1 MKYFSQFFIVT
12 IIAVLI
18 SSCGT
23 STKQQQNISS
33 QLQNGDIIFQTSLS
47 RQSKAIQDA
56 TGSRYSH
63 MGIIYKDNGQFYV
76 YEAVQPVKLTPLQ
89 QWVQRGEKHHFVV
102 KRLKSANRLLTPGA
116 LAKMRK
122 IGEQFMGKD
131 YDSYFAWSNKQIYC
145 SGLVWKIYKEAL
157 DVEIGQLQTLAD
169 FDLSGHLTSKI
180 MQERYGENPPVNELV
195 ISPAAMYKSSEL
207 ETVMKR

>member
-1 MKYFSQFFIVT
+1 MKYFFQVSMAIIV
-12 IIAVLI
+12 ALLI

-23 STKQQQNISS
+23 STTKQQNLTS
-33 QLQNGDIIFQTSLS
+33 QVQNGDIIFQTSLS
-47 RQSKAIQDA
+47 RQSKTIQKA
-56 TGSRYSH
+56 TASRYSH

-89 QWVQRGEKHHFVV
+89 QWIERGEKHHFVV

-131 YDSYFAWSNKQIYC
+131 YDSYFAWSNKHIYC
-145 SGLVWKIYKEAL
+145 SELVWKIYKEAL

-169 FDLSGHLTSKI
+169 FDLSGNLTSKI
-180 MQERYGENPPVNELV
+180 MQERYGDNPPVNELV
-195 ISPAAMYKSSEL
+195 ISPAAMFTSRKL
-207 ETVMKR
+207 ETVVTH